1 MLTQLLTTKLY
12 VPSLRLTTIP
22 RPRLVERLDNEIA
35 HNPLTLIAAPAGFG
49 KTTVLSAWLDESG
62 RRAAWLSLDEGD
74 NEPARFLAYCIA
86 ALQTHIPDIGAGA
99 QTLLQS
105 SPLPPLVVLIFHPIG
120 DLTELLEAEQ
130 FTDIDVYAFIAP
142 VADRFIAVHV
152 LFAPLIAL
160 MGLAVVLLI
169 NRQQGLAAVISRIAA
184 AVFVVT
190 YIMYETVIGTASGVL
205 VRLSAPLSAD
215 EQAVI
220 AELINRLWNDPTFG
234 DGAVIATIAMLSW
247 VLAVTAAAV
256 SLYRSGKP
264 LGACLLLGF
273 SFMFAFHAP
282 PLGPIGLGLFLI
294 AVWRLEQASIRQTT
308 NPHEPHLKAV

>member
-1 MLTQLLTTKLY
+1 
-12 VPSLRLTTIP
+12 
-22 RPRLVERLDNEIA
+22 
-35 HNPLTLIAAPAGFG
+35 
-49 KTTVLSAWLDESG
+49 
-62 RRAAWLSLDEGD
+62 
-74 NEPARFLAYCIA
+74 
-86 ALQTHIPDIGAGA
+86 
-99 QTLLQS
+99 
-105 SPLPPLVVLIFHPIG
+105 
-120 DLTELLEAEQ
+120 
-130 FTDIDVYAFIAP
+130 
-142 VADRFIAVHV
+142 
-152 LFAPLIAL
+152 
-160 MGLAVVLLI
+160 VLLI
-169 NRQQGLAAVISRIAA
+169 NRQQGIAAVISRIAA

-220 AELINRLWNDPTFG
+220 AELINRLWNDPAFG